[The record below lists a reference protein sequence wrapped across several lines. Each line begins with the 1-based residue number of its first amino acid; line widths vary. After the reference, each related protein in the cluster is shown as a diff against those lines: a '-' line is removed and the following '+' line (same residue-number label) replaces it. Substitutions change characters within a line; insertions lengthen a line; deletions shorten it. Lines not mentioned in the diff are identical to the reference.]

1 MKLKNQY
8 AVVPNFC
15 TTEQCNAVIIAL
27 NELSGDSDTGL
38 AYKNIH
44 NPQDPAI
51 EEFVKDVTT
60 RFIALGYDGVEHF
73 VDVLF
78 NCMETGQS
86 IPLHADW
93 QGQGKQTINA
103 IVYLSDPADYE
114 GGSIEFPKIN
124 FSERPAQ
131 GSLVIYD
138 ATLQHQVTD
147 ITSGSRFTA
156 PFAFTDDPTVKANPY
171 NFTGAN

>member
-1 MKLKNQY
+1 MKLENQY
-8 AVVPNFC
+8 LVVPNFC
-15 TTEQCNAVIIAL
+15 TTEQCNNVISAL
-27 NELSGDSDTGL
+27 NALPGDPDTGL
-38 AYKNIH
+38 AYKNIY
-44 NPQDPAI
+44 NPQDPII
-51 EEFVKDVTT
+51 EKFVKDVTT

-86 IPLHADW
+86 IPLHADY

-103 IVYLSDPADYE
+103 IVYLSDPTDYE
-114 GGSIEFPKIN
+114 GGSIEFPEIN

-131 GSLVIYD
+131 GTLVIYD
-138 ATLQHQVTD
+138 ATLQHQVTE
-147 ITSGSRFTA
+147 ITSGSRLTA

>member
-1 MKLKNQY
+1 MTTFTNYQVL
-8 AVVPNFC
+8 PNFC
-15 TTEQCNAVIIAL
+15 TTEQCNAVIAAL
-27 NELSGDSDTGL
+27 KPLPADAENPN
-38 AYKNIH
+38 YKSVY
-44 NPQDPAI
+44 NPQDPTI
-51 EEFVKDVTT
+51 EAFVKDVIT
-60 RFIALGYDGVEHF
+60 RFIALGYDSVEYF

-114 GGSIEFPKIN
+114 GGFIEFPEIK
-124 FSERPAQ
+124 FSQRPAQ
-131 GSLVIYD
+131 GTLVIYD
-138 ATLQHQVTD
+138 ATLEHQVTE

-156 PFAFTDDPTVKANPY
+156 PFAFTDDATVKANPY
-171 NFTGAN
+171 NFTGE

>member
-1 MKLKNQY
+1 MNFDNRY
-8 AVVPNFC
+8 ALLPNFC
-15 TTEQCNAVIIAL
+15 STEQCNEVIATL
-27 NELSGDSDTGL
+27 NVLPGNNDL
-38 AYKNIH
+38 YKWIY
-44 NPQDPAI
+44 NPQNPII
-51 EEFVKDVTT
+51 EEFVKDVVT
-60 RFIALGYDGVEHF
+60 RFIALNYSEAKYF

-78 NCMETGQS
+78 NCLETGQS

-114 GGSIEFPKIN
+114 GGSIEFPEIN

-131 GSLVIYD
+131 GTLVIYD
-138 ATLQHQVTD
+138 ATLQHQVTE

-156 PFAFTDDPTVKANPY
+156 PFAFTDDSTVKANPY
-171 NFTGAN
+171 NFTGE

>member
-1 MKLKNQY
+1 MKLINQY
-8 AVVPNFC
+8 AILPNFC
-15 TTEQCNAVIIAL
+15 TVEQCNAVIAAL
-27 NELSGDSDTGL
+27 KPLPADAENPN
-38 AYKNIH
+38 YKSVY
-44 NPQDPAI
+44 NPQVPTI

-60 RFIALGYDGVEHF
+60 RFIALGYDGVEYF

-114 GGSIEFPKIN
+114 GGSIEFPEIN

-131 GSLVIYD
+131 GTLVIYD
-138 ATLQHQVTD
+138 AILQHQVTE

-171 NFTGAN
+171 NFTGE